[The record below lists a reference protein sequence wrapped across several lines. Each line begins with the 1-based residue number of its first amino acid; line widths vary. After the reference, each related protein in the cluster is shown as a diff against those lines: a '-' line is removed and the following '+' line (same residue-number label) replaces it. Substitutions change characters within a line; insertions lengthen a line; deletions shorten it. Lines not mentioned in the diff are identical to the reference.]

1 MSLPNLNN
9 DVPRYEL
16 TVPSTQEVVKYRPFL
31 VKEQKVLMIAYE
43 SQEPKQIIDAMLGC
57 IENCVND
64 LKVKDLATF
73 DVDYIF
79 TQIRSKSV
87 GETSKIVVKC
97 KSCEADNEVIV
108 NLSEIGRNIKY
119 PETLIPLTETVNI
132 QMRYPTYFDLME
144 NEIMFTEN
152 PSVTDIL
159 FENLYT
165 CLHSVKTE
173 EENITIKDEPKEEI
187 INFINNMTNEQLE
200 KLQSFV
206 QDLPSLKE
214 QVKFKC
220 KECESDEKIEL
231 QGLQDFF

>member
-1 MSLPNLNN
+1 
-9 DVPRYEL
+9 
-16 TVPSTQEVVKYRPFL
+16 
-31 VKEQKVLMIAYE
+31 
-43 SQEPKQIIDAMLGC
+43 
-57 IENCVND
+57 
-64 LKVKDLATF
+64 
-73 DVDYIF
+73 
-79 TQIRSKSV
+79 
-87 GETSKIVVKC
+87 
-97 KSCEADNEVIV
+97 
-108 NLSEIGRNIKY
+108 
-119 PETLIPLTETVNI
+119 
-132 QMRYPTYFDLME
+132 MRYPTYFDLME

>member
-1 MSLPNLNN
+1 MTLPNLNN

-16 TVPSTQEVVKYRPFL
+16 TVPSTKENVKFRPFL

-43 SQEPKQIIDAMLGC
+43 SQEPKQIIEAMIGC
-57 IENCVND
+57 IENCVPN
-64 LKVKDLATF
+64 VKAYELSTF
-73 DVDYIF
+73 DLDYIF

-97 KSCEADNEVIV
+97 KTCEAENEVTV
-108 NLSEIGRNIKY
+108 NLTKIGKNIKY

-132 QMRYPTYFDLME
+132 QMKYPTYRDLLKS
-144 NEIMFTEN
+144 EIIMKEN

-173 EENITIKDEPKEEI
+173 EENISIKDEPKEEI
-187 INFINNMTNEQLE
+187 INFINNLTNEQLE
-200 KLQSFV
+200 KLQKFV
-206 QDLPSLKE
+206 QNLPALNE
-214 QVKFKC
+214 MVKFEC
-220 KECESDEKIEL
+220 KECQSNETIEL
-231 QGLQDFF
+231 NGLQDFF